1 MDSQAP
7 RLILAEG
14 REKPVLN
21 KHPWI
26 FSGSIAKTEGA
37 EPRPGDTV
45 EVLDANQEWLARGYY
60 NPKSQ
65 IRVRILTWQK
75 DEPIDRDFWRRR
87 LLEAAERRSLFRL
100 EPETTAYR
108 VINAEADG
116 LPGLVVDKYTDYL
129 VVQCLTLG
137 IDQRK
142 EQIAQILVE
151 LFNPNSILE
160 RSDVNIRKK
169 EGLSK
174 VVSVL
179 AGEGPP
185 PQLQVLENGIKMNA
199 DLYQGH
205 KTGLYLDQRDNRKS
219 ICHTDLV
226 KDREILNVFAYTG
239 GFSLYAAHNGAGPIT
254 SVEVSAQLLNQ
265 IEENLRINHLD
276 RSEDSYISGDAFQ
289 VLRQMRDKDQKFD
302 FIILDPPKFAHHKRD
317 ISAAC
322 RGYKDINLLALGL
335 LRPNGLLATFS
346 CSGAISQEL
355 FQKVLFGAASDAERN
370 VQIIRYLYQAS
381 DHPVLL
387 SFPESFYLKGFLC
400 RVY

>member
-7 RLILAEG
+7 RLILEEG

-26 FSGSIAKTEGA
+26 FSGSIANTEGA

-60 NPKSQ
+60 NPMSQ

-151 LFNPNSILE
+151 LFNPNGILE

-265 IEENLRINHLD
+265 IEENLRINQLD

-289 VLRQMRDKDQKFD
+289 VLRQMRNKDQKFD

>member
-1 MDSQAP
+1 M
-7 RLILAEG
+7 
-14 REKPVLN
+14 
-21 KHPWI
+21 
-26 FSGSIAKTEGA
+26 
-37 EPRPGDTV
+37 
-45 EVLDANQEWLARGYY
+45 
-60 NPKSQ
+60 
-65 IRVRILTWQK
+65 
-75 DEPIDRDFWRRR
+75 
-87 LLEAAERRSLFRL
+87 L

-108 VINAEADG
+108 LINAEADG
-116 LPGLVVDKYTDYL
+116 LPGLVVDKYSDYL

-142 EQIAQILVE
+142 EQIAQLLVE
-151 LFNPNSILE
+151 LFTPHGIIE

-174 VVSVL
+174 VVSIL

-185 PQLQVLENGIKMNA
+185 PQLKVLENGIIMNA

-205 KTGLYLDQRDNRKS
+205 KTGLYLDQRDNRQYL
-219 ICHTDLV
+219 CQTDIV
-226 KDREILNVFAYTG
+226 KDLEVLNVFAYTG
-239 GFSLYAAHNGAGPIT
+239 GFTLYAAYNGAGPIT
-254 SVEVSAQLLNQ
+254 SVEVSPLLLNQ
-265 IEENLRINHLD
+265 IEENLQLNFLD
-276 RSEDSYISGDAFQ
+276 RSEDNYVSGDAFQ
-289 VLRQMRDKDQKFD
+289 ILRQMRDKDQQFD
-302 FIILDPPKFAHHKRD
+302 FIILDPPKFAHQKRD

-322 RGYKDINLLALGL
+322 RGYKDINLLAINL

-355 FQKVLFGAASDAERN
+355 FQKVLFGAALDAERD

>member
-7 RLILAEG
+7 RLILEEG

-26 FSGSIAKTEGA
+26 FSGSIANTEGA

-151 LFNPNSILE
+151 LFNPNGILE

-265 IEENLRINHLD
+265 IEENLRINQLD

-289 VLRQMRDKDQKFD
+289 VLRQMRNKDQKFD